1 MSDGCG
7 NVKLG
12 DFGAAKYIAYS
23 DYLSSISDCEGFMSI
38 KGSLFWMAP
47 ELINLQ
53 KHGKKIDIWS
63 LGCTVIEM
71 ATGNHPW

>member
-1 MSDGCG
+1 
-7 NVKLG
+7 VKVG

-47 ELINLQ
+47 ELINQQ